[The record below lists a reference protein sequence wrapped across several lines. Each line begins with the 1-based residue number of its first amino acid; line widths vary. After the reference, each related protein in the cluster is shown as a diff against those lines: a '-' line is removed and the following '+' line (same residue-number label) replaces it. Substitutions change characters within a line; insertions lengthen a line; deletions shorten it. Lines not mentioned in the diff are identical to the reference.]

1 MAFRKSPI
9 GVYRSPLSNLSS
21 FGEIEP
27 VNTPIPDG
35 GSIVSFSLVKP
46 FVLSKRALD
55 PNLFSSSNVIKSGEI
70 IRGNV
75 SMAPTDPD
83 NVERSVER
91 SIRSY
96 ISNNPV
102 NSD

>member
-9 GVYRSPLSNLSS
+9 GVYRSPVSNLSS
-21 FGEIEP
+21 FGEVEP
-27 VNTPIPDG
+27 VQTPVPG
-35 GSIVSFSLVKP
+35 GSPVVSFSLVKP
-46 FVLSKRALD
+46 SVLAKRALD
-55 PNLFSSSNVIKSGEI
+55 PNLFSSSNVIKSGQVI
-70 IRGNV
+70 KGSV